1 MKEAIKELEEIE
13 KWLNSLG
20 QGWNY
25 FGHVDRAKQRLK
37 NAITLIKN
45 AVQHVLGTV
54 WRLISTK
61 LRPKHRGSIYFLCGG
76 KN

>member
-45 AVQHVLGTV
+45 AVQPMLYGEAN
-54 WRLISTK
+54 SK
-61 LRPKHRGSIYFLCGG
+61 KYGD
-76 KN
+76 K

>member
-1 MKEAIKELEEIE
+1 MRSFFMDIKHKNMKEALKELQEIE

-45 AVQHVLGTV
+45 AV
-54 WRLISTK
+54 
-61 LRPKHRGSIYFLCGG
+61 
-76 KN
+76 